1 MTDFVSILL
10 ITLPLISWGFIV
22 NSQSLRKKWL
32 YVLFTFI
39 IFWGIVRNTLTRS
52 YVHCVC
58 HRLDS
63 FIEGFLLP
71 DLMVGFSFFPR
82 CAWSTM

>member
-22 NSQSLRKKWL
+22 NSQSLRKRWL

-39 IFWGIVRNTLTRS
+39 IFWGIVG
-52 YVHCVC
+52 
-58 HRLDS
+58 LDYY
-63 FIEGFLLP
+63 FDPPPPHYE
-71 DLMVGFSFFPR
+71 
-82 CAWSTM
+82 

>member
-22 NSQSLRKKWL
+22 NSQSLRKRWL

-39 IFWGIVRNTLTRS
+39 IFWGIVG
-52 YVHCVC
+52 
-58 HRLDS
+58 LDYYFDPPS
-63 FIEGFLLP
+63 PHYE
-71 DLMVGFSFFPR
+71 
-82 CAWSTM
+82 